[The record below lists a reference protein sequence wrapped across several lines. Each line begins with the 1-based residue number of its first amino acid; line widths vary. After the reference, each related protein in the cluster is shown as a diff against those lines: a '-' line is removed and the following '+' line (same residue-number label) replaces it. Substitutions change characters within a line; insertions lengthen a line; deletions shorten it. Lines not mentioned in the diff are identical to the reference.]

1 MKDFKTLLQLMA
13 PYKTKVTM
21 SLVCHLLMAVF
32 TIISIP
38 LIIPFFHFLFSTTPE
53 AVSRPDSVF
62 DLVGWMEYYFL
73 ALIETRGQQTALL
86 FICGLMVLTFFFK
99 NAFRYL
105 GMWFMIPVRSH
116 IVSDLRMGLY
126 ENYLISSFD
135 HKEVKRGDLLTR
147 MTADVQE
154 VEFSILRF
162 VQTFFKAP
170 LVIICSILLM
180 LSIHKGLTLFVFILM
195 LFTVLVIGTLSRTLK
210 KSSTRLQ
217 STLGGLTG
225 VVDETLDGA
234 LVLRV
239 FRVIDRWK
247 QKFSAYNSDYKKDFD
262 TVTRRQELSS
272 PLSEFLGVSVVV
284 VLLWYGA
291 HLVFRDELIPEAFF
305 AFVFAFYHVIEPL
318 KSFSTAIYNM
328 KKGSAS
334 LDRILEFDQNKKE
347 PISGTPFQF
356 DKYIEFYKVSFS
368 YEGRTVLSE
377 VSFRINKGEK
387 IAIVGDT
394 GSGKSTLIA
403 LLLKVVQPS
412 SGKILIDGQDLSFI
426 DSSSLYSQVGVVTQ
440 LPFVFNGSLKDNIII
455 GRHGVTDE
463 RIMQAVVMAGL
474 EDYVQSQADR
484 LEVALVDRGENLSG
498 GERQRLTIARALIE
512 NPDLLIFDEPT
523 SALDP
528 VAEAKVTSAIQGA
541 LKDRTAIIIAHKIS
555 TIRYADNIF
564 FLKGGKI
571 SESGTHQELVIQDG
585 AYNTY
590 VNLGQE

>member
-1 MKDFKTLLQLMA
+1 MKDIKTLLQLMA
-13 PYKTKVTM
+13 PYKTKVAM

-53 AVSRPDSVF
+53 AVLRPESPF
-62 DLVGWMEYYFL
+62 DMVGWIEYSFV
-73 ALIETRGQQTALL
+73 ALIEARGPQVALL

-116 IVSDLRMGLY
+116 IVSDLRIGLY
-126 ENYLISSFD
+126 ESYLVSSFNQA
-135 HKEVKRGDLLTR
+135 EVKRGDLLTR
-147 MTADVQE
+147 ITADVQE

-170 LVIICSILLM
+170 LVIVCSILLM
-180 LSIHKGLTLFVFILM
+180 LSIHKGLTLFVFVLM

-210 KSSTRLQ
+210 KSSNRLQ

-239 FRVIDRWK
+239 FRVMDKWK
-247 QKFSAYNSDYKKDFD
+247 KKFSSYNDAYKEDFNK
-262 TVTRRQELSS
+262 VIRRQELSS

-291 HLVFRDELIPEAFF
+291 HLVFKDELIPEAFF

-334 LDRILEFDQNKKE
+334 LDRILEFDQSK
-347 PISGTPFQF
+347 PQSVDGDAFQF
-356 DKYIEFYKVSFS
+356 NKSIEFERVSFS
-368 YEGRTVLSE
+368 YEDKQILNE
-377 VSFRINKGEK
+377 ISFRINKGEK

-403 LLLKVVQPS
+403 LLLKVIQPS
-412 SGKILIDGQDLSFI
+412 SGRILIDGQNL
-426 DSSSLYSQVGVVTQ
+426 DSVDTTSLYSQVGVVTQ
-440 LPFVFNGSLKDNIII
+440 FPFVYNGTLKDNLLI
-455 GRHGVTDE
+455 GRDGISIDQLE
-463 RIMQAVVMAGL
+463 MALSMAGL
-474 EDYVQSQADR
+474 EDYVESQVEGLDTV
-484 LEVALVDRGENLSG
+484 LGDRGENMSG
-498 GERQRLTIARALIE
+498 GERQRLTIARALME
-512 NPDLLIFDEPT
+512 DPDLLIFDEPT

-528 VAEAKVTSAIQGA
+528 VAEAKVTTAMLGA

-555 TIRYADNIF
+555 TIKYADNIF
-564 FLKGGKI
+564 FLKDGSI
-571 SESGTHQELVIQDG
+571 SESGTHQELITQDG

-590 VNLGQE
+590 VNLAQE